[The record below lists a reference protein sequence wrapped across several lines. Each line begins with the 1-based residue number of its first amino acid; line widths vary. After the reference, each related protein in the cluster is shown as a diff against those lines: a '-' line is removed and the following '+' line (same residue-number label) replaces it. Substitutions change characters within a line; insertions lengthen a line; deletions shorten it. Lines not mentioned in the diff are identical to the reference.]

1 MIACALSV
9 SCGVGFGVG
18 DGVDVAVGTGNG
30 VGTWLGSEEHATPK
44 ESTHASRRTVRSFM
58 DE

>member
-1 MIACALSV
+1 VDVAVGL
-9 SCGVGFGVG
+9 GVGIGAAAA
-18 DGVDVAVGTGNG
+18 VAVGTGNG